1 MKIIT
6 TLLQALRRKL
16 NPANPEQFEPVSK
29 VFGIDRG
36 TPVDRY
42 YIEKFLEQNKQYIKG
57 KVLEIAESTYSR
69 KYGTDITSFEVLHAS
84 NDNPKATI
92 TGDLTKIETL
102 PGNSIDCFICTQTFN
117 FIYNFQDAIK
127 GAYHLLK
134 PGGVLLATVAGIT
147 QISGYDMQRW
157 GDYWR
162 FTTASAKKAFE
173 ESFNPGDIT
182 IEYYGSYYAASN
194 FLKGLCTEE
203 LKKEYLDKKAA
214 DYPVIIT
221 IVAKKKQVR
230 TI

>member
-1 MKIIT
+1 MSSIKI
-6 TLLQALRRKL
+6 LLQALRRKL
-16 NPANPEQFEPVSK
+16 NPAHQEQVEPVSA

-36 TPVDRY
+36 TPIDRY
-42 YIEKFLEQNKQYIKG
+42 YIQKFLEENKQYIKG
-57 KVLEIAESTYSR
+57 TVLEIAESTYSR
-69 KYGTDITSFEVLHAS
+69 KYGTGITSFEVLHAS
-84 NDNPKATI
+84 SDNPQATI
-92 TGDLTKIETL
+92 TGDLTKPETL
-102 PGNSIDCFICTQTFN
+102 PTGSIDCFICTQTFN

-173 ESFNPGDIT
+173 DSFTPGDIT
-182 IEYYGSYYAASN
+182 IDFYGNCYAATN
-194 FLKGLCTEE
+194 FLKGLCAEE

-221 IVAKKKQVR
+221 IVAKK
-230 TI
+230 I